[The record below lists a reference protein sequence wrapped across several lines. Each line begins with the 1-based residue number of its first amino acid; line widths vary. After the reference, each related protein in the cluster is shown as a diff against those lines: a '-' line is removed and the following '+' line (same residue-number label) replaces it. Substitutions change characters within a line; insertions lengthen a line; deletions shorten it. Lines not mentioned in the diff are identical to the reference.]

1 MPWDMGKFTHA
12 ELYDLE
18 EKHML
23 EKAEAEAAKRRLG
36 G

>member
-1 MPWDMGKFTHA
+1 MPWDMGKFTHD
-12 ELYDLE
+12 ELYALE

-23 EKAEAEAAKRRLG
+23 EKAEREAEKRRLG